1 MYIDIKDKMI
11 LYQMTT
17 RAPTTNTTT
26 IQTPSSTEIA
36 PKTTTTTIQTPSSTE
51 PTTATTII
59 QAPATTAQ
67 APNTTTTTIQTP
79 SSTEL
84 ASSTTT
90 TTIQTPASTEP
101 TTTTTIIQAPA
112 NKALASSATTPT
124 IQTPASTAQATLTT
138 STDQAP
144 RKTQAP
150 TALTNKNWAPRTPQ
164 SLFTT
169 ASTTQLLTTEAPSIY
184 SCNSL
189 VLITPSCGYFIF
201 FCLLFI
207 ICFLVLCNIATFL
220 FLCIFG
226 RKIKPADSDRGS
238 ALVPAA
244 NYAEAYTETDNVSG
258 FLYFGHHSVIDVI
271 IFL

>member
-1 MYIDIKDKMI
+1 M
-11 LYQMTT
+11 
-17 RAPTTNTTT
+17 
-26 IQTPSSTEIA
+26 
-36 PKTTTTTIQTPSSTE
+36 TE

-90 TTIQTPASTEP
+90 T
-101 TTTTTIIQAPA
+101 
-112 NKALASSATTPT
+112 T